1 MHAGNFYYPCD
12 RVYDELASN
21 AKVYQESAR
30 PLLQLAS
37 RGGIATCFMFGQTG
51 SGKTHTM
58 SEIQKAVAQDV
69 FTLPAAA
76 QSLSLVFFE
85 LLGTKCLDLLHGER
99 REVKLLADAKGNTN
113 VAGAVR
119 LDLTG
124 QGPKELL
131 EAMADALSRRETAST
146 GQNASSSR
154 SHAVAQLHIGKEGV
168 LTLVDLAGS
177 ERKEDSMYHD
187 AKARKEGA
195 EINRS
200 LMSLKECLRVR
211 AERQLAPEG
220 KHLHVPYR
228 DSNLTK

>member
-1 MHAGNFYYPCD
+1 MLD
-12 RVYDELASN
+12 VAS
-21 AKVYQESAR
+21 Q
-30 PLLQLAS
+30 
-37 RGGIATCFMFGQTG
+37 GGIATCFMFGQTG

-58 SEIQKAVAQDV
+58 SAIQEAVARDV
-69 FTLPAAA
+69 FTLAAA
-76 QSLSLVFFE
+76 AEKLDVVFFE
-85 LLGTKCLDLLHGER
+85 LLGTKCLDLLHDQR
-99 REVKLLADAKGNTN
+99 QEVKLLADAKGNTN

-124 QGPKELL
+124 QGPDELL
-131 EAMADALSRRETAST
+131 QAMAQALSRREVAST
-146 GQNASSSR
+146 GANASSSR
-154 SHAVAQLHIGKEGV
+154 SHAIAQLRIGKEGV

-211 AERQLAPEG
+211 AERHLDPG